1 MFHFGLIPL
10 IVLISAPLTSGLVY
24 HCDFEDPVR
33 PYGERG
39 NVHTLSFTK
48 QLPASKTLFH
58 VCIVTTDNSDSLLQ
72 VKARTLG
79 QTNGSLHITI
89 LDSRP
94 ATIGELDIFANG
106 PEETVILCPQASGRE
121 YHVHLSGTPNI
132 RYTAAVTDKLVEISL
147 NTPVSFQASKKTTLF
162 SFEPTF
168 SVTQK
173 QLDITVSSH
182 SDAVAHLKV
191 SPICKQAKNTK
202 LLDYSGSY
210 LRLTFNKKGRI
221 TLSRASRPSLD
232 SSGFTYIGIALEDQ
246 SYENLTKSVKL
257 TLTSSFDYNYS
268 GPLLFLICV
277 SLFGGIFVSLW
288 ACFCFRDQQRAPLPC
303 TEILKAMIKV
313 FFDTWVAPRPKTFS
327 YTTCIVGFVLMI
339 GAFQFVFGAWSG
351 MIESGDR
358 DRCYYN
364 DFCYRVSDYDIPFN
378 LMISNLVYMIHGL
391 ILACFVWVMEAML
404 FANCHNRARHD
415 RSRPTLPEG
424 QVELPK
430 HCIECPC
437 IDAHLTNMSVPSS
450 ELDEETNILL
460 DAEAYKRKYTFSI
473 GYSLAWALT
482 FEGCF
487 STVYHFCPTQLT
499 FQFDLAFMSVISG
512 LIVISLYNGTSFKE
526 CTVHGKVQV
535 PVHSKN
541 FFLYFIVPLYIFNYF
556 GSLYASDEISSGVTL
571 FIIFVVAFYLILAA
585 WVAVKLFGRYRQR
598 RVAPAAGEQPQ
609 PNQEDH
615 PDVTEKPVLLFI
627 MVFSVTLNVLLIF
640 LFKKNFPK
648 IFLFGCIITALLA
661 IIGKVIVQFRR
672 SGLTCCTRSFEWK
685 LVFQVSY
692 VVVTVVMW
700 GIALWIFS
708 AKATTNKEKSPSE
721 SRDRNHD
728 CVLLG
733 FFDYHD
739 LWHILSSFAILMS
752 APCVLY
758 ISK

>member
-1 MFHFGLIPL
+1 M
-10 IVLISAPLTSGLVY
+10 
-24 HCDFEDPVR
+24 
-33 PYGERG
+33 
-39 NVHTLSFTK
+39 
-48 QLPASKTLFH
+48 
-58 VCIVTTDNSDSLLQ
+58 
-72 VKARTLG
+72 
-79 QTNGSLHITI
+79 
-89 LDSRP
+89 
-94 ATIGELDIFANG
+94 
-106 PEETVILCPQASGRE
+106 
-121 YHVHLSGTPNI
+121 
-132 RYTAAVTDKLVEISL
+132 
-147 NTPVSFQASKKTTLF
+147 
-162 SFEPTF
+162 
-168 SVTQK
+168 
-173 QLDITVSSH
+173 SSQ

-191 SPICKQAKNTK
+191 SHICKQAKNTK
-202 LLDYSGSY
+202 FLDYSGSY

-221 TLSRASRPSLD
+221 TLSSASRPSLG
-232 SSGFTYIGIALEDQ
+232 SSGLTYIGIALEDQ

-277 SLFGGIFVSLW
+277 SFFGGILVSLW
-288 ACFCFRDQQRAPLPC
+288 AWFCFRDSYILPQELFEGRGEQQRTSLTY
-303 TEILKAMIKV
+303 TEIFRDMKKV
-313 FFDTWVAPRPKTFS
+313 FFGHWIAPRPKTFS

-391 ILACFVWVMEAML
+391 ILACFVWVMEARL
-404 FANCHNRARHD
+404 FTNCHRLAGLPARAF
-415 RSRPTLPEG
+415 PLPVG
-424 QVELPK
+424 QVPLPK
-430 HCIECPC
+430 HCIKCPC

-450 ELDEETNILL
+450 ELDEEANILL

-571 FIIFVVAFYLILAA
+571 FIIFVVAFYLILFA

-598 RVAPAAGEQPQ
+598 RVVPTAGELPQ

-615 PDVTEKPVLLFI
+615 PDVTEKPQPNQEDHPEVTEKPQPNQEDHPDVTEKPQPNQEDHPDVTAKPQPNQEDHPDVTEKPQPNQEDHPDVTEKPQPNQEDHPDVTEKCVIFFI

-640 LFKKNFPK
+640 ILTKNFPK

-661 IIGKVIVQFRR
+661 IIGKVIVQCRR

-700 GIALWIFS
+700 GFALWIFS
-708 AKATTNKEKSPSE
+708 AKATTTKRRAP
-721 SRDRNHD
+721 RNHVTVTTIAS
-728 CVLLG
+728 C
-733 FFDYHD
+733 
-739 LWHILSSFAILMS
+739 
-752 APCVLY
+752 
-758 ISK
+758 